1 MPAYNR
7 TEIQNLLADL
17 DIQETPLLLIDFSR
31 LRENCRRFCA
41 ALPGGRVFF
50 AMKSNNDPRV
60 LKTVYEEGLSFD
72 VASWGE
78 IQLLHSVGVPPERMM
93 FGAPT
98 KIPREIAA
106 AYQFGVRTYA
116 FDTRLEVEKLAR
128 LAPGS
133 RLMAR
138 MAVKNEGSQWPLE
151 KKFGM
156 TPEQALEL
164 IPFARNLGLE
174 PLGLTFHVGSQNSDA
189 AAWEKAL
196 RQVSGV
202 WQTLRDGGIRLPV
215 INLGGG
221 FPVEYHQPVPGV
233 EEISRRAQT
242 LAAELFDSGIQ
253 FFAEPGRGLVGDT
266 GVMVSEVINRAS
278 RNGQEWVYIDAG
290 VYHGLIE
297 GLEYFGFEYPVF
309 AERQGADLRPF
320 VISGPTCDSADVVAE
335 KALLPEDL
343 TLGDRLYFLNCG
355 AYSNS
360 MEFYNGIPYPPV
372 MPVNDQS

>member
-1 MPAYNR
+1 MPVYSRADIHR
-7 TEIQNLLADL
+7 FLAEVPV
-17 DIQETPLLLIDFSR
+17 QETPFLLIDFSR
-31 LRENCRRFCA
+31 LKENCRRFRA
-41 ALPGGRVFF
+41 AVPGGQVFF
-50 AMKSNNDPRV
+50 AMKSNNHPQV
-60 LKTVYEEGLSFD
+60 LQTVYAEGLNFD

-78 IQLLHSVGVPPERMM
+78 IQLLAEIGVPPERMM

-98 KIPREIAA
+98 KIPREIEA
-106 AYQFGVRTYA
+106 AYHFGVRTFA

-133 RLMAR
+133 HLMAR

-156 TPEQALEL
+156 TSAQALEF
-164 IPFARNLGLE
+164 IPYARDLGLT

-189 AAWEKAL
+189 SAWEKAL
-196 RQVSGV
+196 QQVSGV
-202 WQTLRDGGIRLPV
+202 WQSLCSMGIRLPV

-221 FPVEYHQPVPGV
+221 FPVEYDRAVPGV
-233 EEISRRAQT
+233 DEISCRAQG
-242 LAAELFDSGIQ
+242 LAETLFDAEIR

-266 GVMVSEVINRAS
+266 GVMVSQVINRAS
-278 RNGQEWVYIDAG
+278 RNGQAWLYIDAG

-297 GLEYFGFEYPVF
+297 GLEYFGFEYPVI
-309 AERQGADLRPF
+309 AERQEAPLRPF
-320 VISGPTCDSADVVAE
+320 VLSGPTCDSADVVAE
-335 KALLPEDL
+335 HALLPEDL

-372 MPVNDQS
+372 VPVQ